1 MITELRPVERIV
13 IDTAV
18 LDELFY
24 RLGDAGAEAVVMDRV
39 EGISDRLAQVD
50 GLLRKGDLAPIGPL
64 AQVVCEQC
72 QEIGLTSLARVSR
85 DMGITA
91 QRHDAVAIRAVWER
105 LVRIGDRSLAQVW
118 ELPGLS
124 M

>member
-1 MITELRPVERIV
+1 MITELRPVERII

-18 LDELFY
+18 LDDLFF

-39 EGISDRLAQVD
+39 EGISDRLATVD
-50 GLLRKGDLAPIGPL
+50 GLLRKGDLTPIGGL
-64 AQVVCEQC
+64 AQTVCGQC

-85 DMGITA
+85 DLGIAA
-91 QRHDAVAIRAVWER
+91 QRRDPVALRAVWER

>member
-18 LDELFY
+18 LDDLFHQ
-24 RLGDAGAEAVVMDRV
+24 LGDMGAEAVVMDRV
-39 EGISDRLAQVD
+39 EGISDRLSRVD
-50 GLLRKGDLAPIGPL
+50 ELLRRGDLAPIGEL
-64 AQVVCEQC
+64 AQTVCEFC

-91 QRHDAVAIRAVWER
+91 RRNDPVALRAVWER
-105 LVRIGDRSLAQVW
+105 LVRIGDRSLTQVW